1 MFFKTFHL
9 QIDAIRSTAGDI
21 EQVEAM
27 VAEKKALLKNS
38 KDVYEFDSCLCIAG
52 GLEWLLLLTEP
63 GIYGTFWLLSL
74 PFRIG
79 VMAAVVAAVN

>member
-9 QIDAIRSTAGDI
+9 QIDAIRSAAGDI

-38 KDVYEFDSCLCIAG
+38 KDIYEFDR
-52 GLEWLLLLTEP
+52 
-63 GIYGTFWLLSL
+63 LSL
-74 PFRIG
+74 HSWWLG
-79 VMAAVVAAVN
+79 MAAFDRTGYLWYFLVVIFTS